1 MHIQSYIYIA
11 ILLIPGMKGTLIVF
25 TIPRSRKGVSPGS
38 YSRFYRKLYGYNNSS
53 HYGRYRKRIPGFLDN
68 YRYVKYANGVIVTR
82 TEASGAIVEFLK
94 NNQAEVHRWDVEIS
108 DHEQKELEA

>member
-1 MHIQSYIYIA
+1 
-11 ILLIPGMKGTLIVF
+11 MKGTLIVF
-25 TIPRSRKGVSPGS
+25 TIPRSKKGVSPSS

-53 HYGRYRKRIPGFLDN
+53 HYGKYHKRIPGFLDN

-82 TEASGAIVEFLK
+82 PEASEAIVEFLK
-94 NNQAEVHRWDVEIS
+94 NNQAEVHKWDVEIS